1 MSGRTNSKAD
11 TTEIA
16 IYTQALCGY
25 CIAAKKLLRR
35 KGVDFTEINVTM
47 NAAKRREMIER
58 SGQNTVP
65 QIFIN
70 DHHIGG
76 YDDMAEL
83 DRQDKLDALLGRN

>member
-1 MSGRTNSKAD
+1 LSEQTNNKTD
-11 TTEIA
+11 TTEIV

-25 CIAAKKLLRR
+25 CIAAKKLLRS

-47 NAAKRREMIER
+47 NAVKRRKMIDR
-58 SGQNTVP
+58 CGQNTVP

-83 DRQDKLDALLGRN
+83 DRHDELDALLGRI